1 MKNRTLLNVVLLTL
15 AAMPGQTIEIQTRP
29 AMPELGYMPTANK
42 HTAKRS
48 KRKAAK
54 LEAKSCKPSE
64 KQHKDRNKK
73 GRP

>member
-1 MKNRTLLNVVLLTL
+1 MKKSVLLGL
-15 AAMPGQTIEIQTRP
+15 AMSMAMTQTTSVSQP
-29 AMPELGYMPTANK
+29 YVPQLGYWPTPNK

-54 LEAKSCKPSE
+54 LKAKSCKPSE